1 MWRRSVGMRV
11 RVEAVINPTE
21 DPEKVE
27 RAVRNVVGEVMALQT
42 VKSGE
47 FQMLVGEGEGLECL
61 RRLKHLLKVRMI
73 RDAAREA
80 MMRSISGNTL
90 TVHLNRHAAY
100 AGKASFTEP
109 HGECPLGPITITV
122 ECEKPEEVV
131 EWLTEKEA

>member
-1 MWRRSVGMRV
+1 MKV
-11 RVEAVINPTE
+11 RVEAIINPTE

-27 RAVRNVVGEVMALQT
+27 RAVRNLVGESVELRTVRVGDLQT
-42 VKSGE
+42 I
-47 FQMLVGEGEGLECL
+47 VGEGEGLGCL
-61 RRLKHLLKVRMI
+61 RRLKHLLRVRMI

-90 TVHLNRHAAY
+90 TIHLNRHAAY

-122 ECEKPEEVV
+122 ECENPEEVV
-131 EWLTEKEA
+131 EWLTEKGG